1 MTRTTA
7 IRLNPAR
14 VVASA
19 RHRRRGAV
27 RPGRRRQRG
36 GPCRGQT
43 ATIEGTSGP
52 DKIYGTAGKDVI
64 RPEAGHDLVW
74 GYGGNDVICGGAG
87 DDRVRGG
94 SGTDTLDGGTEA
106 DDCENLGEDTRYN
119 CQTGTQTTFMP
130 TRHGFPFTNF
140 FTAIPASTTPF
151 GPIGLDYG
159 LCGGMAFAALD
170 NWRVDDVAPGTATT
184 PQSGQ
189 TFDYLWSRLLDSLT
203 IDFASN
209 LYRFNDLQW
218 KTNTAL
224 TTSNNTE
231 VALIKGALTTPPGP
245 GRGDHPRRRPADL
258 GQPPGPRHRLVQQ
271 QQRHAGPEALRPQ
284 RPGHD
289 LVPGR
294 RGEDAQ
300 RLADPRPVHGEVQR
314 AHRALELATPHVRRL
329 SARSFE
335 RAERR

>member
-14 VVASA
+14 LVALGFVTAAAALSGQVADASA
-19 RHRRRGAV
+19 ADT
-27 RPGRRRQRG
+27 
-36 GPCRGQT
+36 CRGQT

-64 RPEAGHDLVW
+64 SARGGHDLVW

-130 TRHGFPFTNF
+130 TRHGFPFTNY
-140 FTAIPASTTPF
+140 FTAIPASNTPF

-170 NWRVDDVAPGTATT
+170 NWRVDNIAPGTATT

-231 VALIKGALTTPPGP
+231 VALIKGALTA
-245 GRGDHPRRRPADL
+245 RPVPVGVIIPAA
-258 GQPPGPRHRLVQQ
+258 GQPIWGNHQVL
-271 QQRHAGPEALRPQ
+271 AIGWFNTAAA
-284 RPGHD
+284 
-289 LVPGR
+289 R
-294 RGEDAQ
+294 R
-300 RLADPRPVHGEVQR
+300 
-314 AHRALELATPHVRRL
+314 
-329 SARSFE
+329 S
-335 RAERR
+335 